1 MLVDCAVDTD
11 TVLRELSE
19 KHASLR
25 YIVLTHGHFDHIST
39 LDEMR
44 DITGAKA
51 VIHRNDAEL
60 LGDSIKNGYATF
72 YNGELCVRDAELTV
86 GNGDTVDV
94 GDISLSV
101 IHTPGHT
108 RGSVCLL
115 CGDALFTG
123 DTLFAGNIGRC
134 DLYGGDGRSIMR
146 SLRLIAGMEPSL
158 KIYAGHG
165 PMTTLER
172 ELSRNYYIRDALKTD

>member
-1 MLVDCAVDTD
+1 MLIDCAVNAD
-11 TVLRELSE
+11 TVLRELE
-19 KHASLR
+19 KERVSLG
-25 YIVLTHGHFDHIST
+25 YIVLTHGHFDHIAT

-44 DITGAKA
+44 DRTGAKA
-51 VIHRNDAEL
+51 AIHRNDAEL
-60 LGDSIKNGYATF
+60 LGDSIKNGYASF
-72 YNGELCVRDAELTV
+72 YNGELCARDAELTF
-86 GNGDTVDV
+86 GNRDTVMK
-94 GDISLSV
+94 GDIAVSV

-108 RGSVCLL
+108 KGSVCLK

-134 DLYGGDGRSIMR
+134 DLYGGNGQSIMQ
-146 SLRLIAGMEPSL
+146 SLRLLAGMDPSL

-165 PMTTLER
+165 PTTTLER